1 MNTSEQQLM
10 SYRKSRGS
18 LFTRLRSYFFFVPV
32 VYLYTGVMGT
42 LSLLASLFD
51 GTGRL
56 QHWFARTWSRMI
68 LATVRV
74 RVQVEGREHIDPSRA
89 AIYAANHLSA
99 MDIPVLYGFLPL
111 QFRILAK
118 KELFRYPFLGWY
130 LKRSGQIPIVYGDA
144 HAALRSL
151 NRASDSLRKGTPL
164 VVFPE
169 GGRSE
174 IGHLRPFMGG
184 AFYIAIRAQAPV
196 VPVALVGTYELL
208 PINSFHVLPGRVEM
222 IIGEPIP
229 TTGLR
234 VRDMEKLAAQV
245 RQVIEEMYYSRA
257 KIALPA
263 ESGEEESGGW

>member
-32 VYLYTGVMGT
+32 VYLYTAVMGT

-51 GTGRL
+51 GTGRV
-56 QHWFARTWSRMI
+56 QHWFAHTWSRMI

-74 RVQVEGREHIDPSRA
+74 RVQVEGWEHIDPSRA

-99 MDIPVLYGFLPL
+99 MDIPVLVRVPAAAVSHPGEEGAVSLSVSGLVPD
-111 QFRILAK
+111 A
-118 KELFRYPFLGWY
+118 LGAD
-130 LKRSGQIPIVYGDA
+130 SDCYGDP
-144 HAALRSL
+144 HASLRSL

-184 AFYIAIRAQAPV
+184 AFYVAIRAQAPV

-208 PINSFHVLPGRVEM
+208 PINSFHVLPGKVEM

-245 RQVIEEMYYSRA
+245 RQVVEEMYYSRA

-263 ESGEEESGGW
+263 ENGEEESGGW